1 MRIAGDRWPAYAE
14 LWRARSLDAV
24 LLTTA
29 ESIQHATGVHI
40 YTQELIPERPVAA
53 VLGGGGTELVVWEW
67 EHHQIAAQ
75 APGLTL
81 VGFPEFGSDP
91 WAVVAAAVERVAGRR
106 PHVLV
111 EALCPAAAVEVLEA
125 AGAAVV
131 RDAGFEGLFS
141 LRMRKDDAE
150 VGLLSAAAGAADRA
164 LAAEVPAVT
173 AARTERDVAWSIF
186 DRFARAVP
194 GLAQGSGI
202 CAGVASNMSNHHQA
216 SGDRLGGSPVRLGIQ
231 TRVDG
236 YWMVLTRMGW
246 LATDP
251 PDPDFDDDYA
261 RYIEAWQAGTEQLRP
276 GVRAGEVY
284 ATVRDRLASLGL
296 SIRSQKVGHG
306 TGLTFREPPVLRA
319 DDDTELRPGLVMAY
333 DFAIRPESTRSGRFI
348 HVEDRF
354 LVSESGPVRLTD
366 ATDLTRP
373 YQLGMPAAGPTSTA
387 LEEPQ
392 S

>member
-1 MRIAGDRWPAYAE
+1 MSIAEDRWPAYAE
-14 LWRARSLDAV
+14 LWRARGLDAV

-53 VLGGGGTELVVWEW
+53 VLGERGVELVVWEW

-75 APGLTL
+75 APGLRL
-81 VGFPEFGSDP
+81 AGFPEFGSDP
-91 WAVVAAAVERVAGRR
+91 WAAVATAVERVAGRR
-106 PHVLV
+106 AHVLV
-111 EALCPAAAVEVLEA
+111 EALCPAAAVEALRS
-125 AGAAVV
+125 AGAAVE
-131 RDAGFEGLFS
+131 RDEGFDGLFS
-141 LRMRKDDAE
+141 LRMRKADAE
-150 VGLLSAAAGAADRA
+150 VTLLSAAATAADRA
-164 LAAEVPAVT
+164 LAAEVPSI
-173 AARTERDVAWSIF
+173 AATRTERDVAWSIF

-202 CAGVASNMSNHHQA
+202 CAGVAANMSNHHQA
-216 SGDRLGGSPVRLGIQ
+216 SGDPIGGSPVRLGIAA
-231 TRVDG
+231 RVDG

-246 LATDP
+246 LDTDRA
-251 PDPDFDDDYA
+251 DPAFDDDYA
-261 RYIEAWQAGTEQLRP
+261 RYIEAWQAGTERLRP

-284 ATVRDRLASLGL
+284 ATVRDRLAALGL
-296 SIRSQKVGHG
+296 AIRSQKVGHG

-366 ATDLTRP
+366 ATDLARP
-373 YQLGMPAAGPTSTA
+373 YRLGVPAAGHTPTASK
-387 LEEPQ
+387 EPQ
-392 S
+392 P